1 MTRQEPIARL
11 YAVKPEGAVALS
23 TPSGATD
30 VHELFDS
37 FALGIYEGLSTYE
50 HTKFLHLERH
60 FERAERSME
69 MLGWDHLLD
78 RQALRRALH
87 QACAEWPLPEA
98 RVRFD
103 VLAEAPPGV
112 GSRVLLAFSPQ
123 PSMKTGEGGEAGPRS
138 VFEQGVRVDVAQ
150 GKRRERPR
158 IKLAQWVLDRRGTGP
173 GDRGFFE
180 HVLIDEEGR
189 ILEGSSSNVFGVR
202 AGGLVTAGSGILE
215 GLMRRMFL
223 ELADELA
230 IPVVLEATALEDVG
244 ALDEAFLTSS
254 TRPGVPIVEIAGRRV
269 GVGKPGPLLRKLRAA
284 FEELARRE
292 ARPPLPRQNR

>member
-1 MTRQEPIARL
+1 MARAVTSKEPIARL
-11 YAVKPEGAVALS
+11 YAVEQGGSATLS
-23 TPSGATD
+23 APSGATD
-30 VHELFDS
+30 VHELFDD

-50 HTKFLHLERH
+50 HAKFLHLERH
-60 FERAERSME
+60 FERAERSLA
-69 MLGWDHLLD
+69 MLGWDCELD
-78 RQALRRALH
+78 REALRRALH
-87 QACAEWPLPEA
+87 EACAEWPLSEA

-123 PSMKTGEGGEAGPRS
+123 PAIPRS
-138 VFEQGVRVDVAQ
+138 VLEEGVRLDVAA

-180 HVLIDEEGR
+180 HVLLDEEGR
-189 ILEGSSSNVFGVR
+189 ILEGSSCNVFGVR
-202 AGGLVTAGSGILE
+202 GGGLVTAGSGILE

-230 IPVVLEATALEDVG
+230 LPVTLEAIPLEEVG

-254 TRPGVPIVEIAGRRV
+254 TRPGVPIAEIAGRRV
-269 GVGKPGPLLRKLRAA
+269 GAGQPGPVLRELRAA

-292 ARPPLPRQNR
+292 ARPPLSG